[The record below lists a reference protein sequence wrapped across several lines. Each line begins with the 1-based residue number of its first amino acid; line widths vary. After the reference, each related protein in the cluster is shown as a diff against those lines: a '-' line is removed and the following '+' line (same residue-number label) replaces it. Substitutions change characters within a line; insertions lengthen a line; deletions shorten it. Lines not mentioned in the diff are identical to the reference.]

1 MAAAVRGP
9 LGRVMPALT
18 ALPESGQASLRGGY
32 QLLRCAENLELYAAL
47 QRPAPGAGPLDL
59 GALTASLLTAAREVC
74 RTRPDRLQG
83 GGGLVPL
90 PVVCGARSL
99 TAVILNLLANSLL
112 YAGDAATIRVEA
124 WRQGSRA
131 VVRVRDNGHGMSPTV
146 QLRACAPFFSAGSPD
161 GGAGLGL
168 GLTLAALLAR
178 QAGGVFALESRPG
191 HGTCTTL
198 ALPLCP
204 AASLPAPP
212 TAAAM
217 LEDRYS
223 PVYVQLCQSC
233 ILPG

>member
-18 ALPESGQASLRGGY
+18 ALPESGRASLRGGY

-47 QRPAPGAGPLDL
+47 QRPAPGAAPLDL
-59 GALTASLLTAAREVC
+59 GALTASLLAAAREVC
-74 RTRPDRLQG
+74 PGRPERLRG
-83 GGGLVPL
+83 GGGPVPL
-90 PVVCGARSL
+90 PVVCHSRGL

-112 YAGDAATIRVEA
+112 YAGPAAAIRLEA
-124 WRQGSRA
+124 WRQGGRA
-131 VVRVRDNGHGMSPTV
+131 VVRVRDDGHGMSAAV
-146 QLRACAPFFSAGSPD
+146 QLRACAPFFSAGGPD

-191 HGTCTTL
+191 KGASATL

-212 TAAAM
+212 TAASL

>member
-18 ALPESGQASLRGGY
+18 AQPDPARASLRGGY

-47 QRPAPGAGPLDL
+47 QRPAPGCGPLDL
-59 GALTASLLTAAREVC
+59 AALTASLLAAAREVC
-74 RTRPDRLQG
+74 PTRPQRLQG
-83 GGGLVPL
+83 GGGPVPL
-90 PVVCGARSL
+90 PVICHARSL
-99 TAVILNLLANSLL
+99 TAVILNLVSNSLL
-112 YAGDAATIRVEA
+112 YAGPAAPIRLEA

-131 VVRVRDNGHGMSPTV
+131 VVRVRDGGPGMSAAV
-146 QLRACAPFFSAGSPD
+146 QLRACAPFFSAGGPD

-191 HGTCTTL
+191 RGTSATL

-212 TAAAM
+212 TAAA
-217 LEDRYS
+217 LLDDRYS

-233 ILPG
+233 VLPG